1 MRERRIARQAATVVA
16 LVPILLSVAVASA
29 SAASQV
35 RFLHAVPGA
44 PEAQLVVESDR
55 VPSVELGNAGFGRN
69 TDYRR
74 IPAGAVDLTLSGG
87 GDRLARS
94 SERLEDGS
102 RYTVVAVP
110 EDGGAML
117 RVYRDGEATT
127 NGARWRMVHVASE
140 IAAARV
146 TLDGGSVGTI
156 DRGEATEYSV
166 VDPGTHR
173 VALRRPDGG
182 DPLVDLPDAEL
193 VAGTAQTV
201 YAVGSGGEPTRMVVL
216 QDDVATPS
224 AAPDTGFGG
233 LARQDGGTPWLAALA
248 AALLAGTLG
257 GFAHLR
263 RGHGRA

>member
-1 MRERRIARQAATVVA
+1 MRERRIAKLVAPVAA
-16 LVPILLSVAVASA
+16 LVSILLSLAVADA

-44 PEAQLVVESDR
+44 PEAQLAVESDR
-55 VPSVELGNAGFGRN
+55 VPPVQLGNAGFGQD
-69 TDYRR
+69 TDYGR

-87 GDRLARS
+87 GDRLANS

-110 EDGGAML
+110 QDGGATL
-117 RVYRDGEATT
+117 RVYRDGAAT
-127 NGARWRMVHVASE
+127 GGRARWRMVHAASE
-140 IAAARV
+140 VARARV
-146 TLDGGSVGTI
+146 TVDGRSIGTV
-156 DRGEATEYSV
+156 DRGGATEYDAV
-166 VDPGTHR
+166 EPGTHT

-182 DPLVDLPDAEL
+182 EPLVDLPDAEL

-201 YAVGSGGEPTRMVVL
+201 YAVGSGGEPTRLVVL

-257 GFAHLR
+257 GVAHLR
-263 RGHGRA
+263 RGHARA